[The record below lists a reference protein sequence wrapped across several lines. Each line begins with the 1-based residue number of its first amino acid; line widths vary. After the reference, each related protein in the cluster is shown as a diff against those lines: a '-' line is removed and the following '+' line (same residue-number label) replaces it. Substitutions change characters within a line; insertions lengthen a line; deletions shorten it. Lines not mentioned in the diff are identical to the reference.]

1 MASLK
6 LSTVIL
12 AGVATLF
19 VALLVGLVARSLIR
33 PELEVFVPSPAAP
46 EEVGAGVV
54 GPRFYTVD
62 ARSHDDWVYFDFSR
76 GSVVPVDSRRSLDWD
91 IAFQRHRMITN
102 GGATNPLG
110 RAAVASLGSA
120 VIESALELPEAGYVA
135 DERRGDTPRNR
146 VLEDWYE
153 YSWTSHVLRPADGAF
168 AIRTAD
174 GRYAVVRFEGYYC
187 PGGRPGC
194 VAFRYRYRGDGGR
207 TFPELRPLSAG
218 SSDPEDAN
226 PSH

>member
-1 MASLK
+1 MAPPK
-6 LSTVIL
+6 LSTLIL

-19 VALLVGLVARSLIR
+19 VALVVGLVARSLIR
-33 PELEVFVPSPAAP
+33 PELEVFLPSPAAP
-46 EEVGAGVV
+46 EEVGEGVV
-54 GPRFYTVD
+54 GPRLYTVD
-62 ARSHDDWVYFDFSR
+62 ARSHDEWVYFDFSR

-110 RAAVASLGSA
+110 RAGVSPLGSA
-120 VIESALELPEAGYVA
+120 VIESALGLPEAGYVA

-146 VLEDWYE
+146 VLEDWYD
-153 YSWTSHVLRPADGAF
+153 YSWTSHVLQPADRAF
-168 AIRTAD
+168 AVRTAD
-174 GRYAVVRFEGYYC
+174 GKYAVVRFQGYYC

-207 TFPELRPLSAG
+207 TFPELRPRSAG
-218 SSDPEDAN
+218 SSESEDARE
-226 PSH
+226 SR